1 VFRAT
6 LKGLLAY
13 KLRLAL
19 TAIAV
24 VLGVS
29 FVVGTYVLSDTI
41 TGFFDKTFADANK
54 GVDISI
60 SPGDSGGGSLQD
72 AGDTLNTERIPAA
85 VLANIKATDGVDI
98 AEGLVQGPA
107 QMEDKHGKPYGGKG
121 PPTLGFSYGDYAGFS
136 PLRLRE
142 GRAPKGPNDVV
153 IDVVS
158 ARKMHYRVGDRI
170 NIIPNGPVRSFTI
183 VGIAGFGQADNLG
196 GATIASWATPVAQEI
211 FKKDGD
217 FDAVSVKVAPGHAVN
232 DVIAS
237 IDDAI
242 GDQYKVQTGAAAA
255 KEGADAINQGVK
267 IFTTGILFFAGIA
280 LFVGAFIIA
289 NTFSIIVA
297 QRSRELA
304 LLRSIGASRSQIVL
318 SVMIEAAVVGLVASA
333 VGIVAGLG
341 IGAGLRALVNALS
354 GGGGLPGTYAGLRAR
369 TVIIGF
375 AVGTITTLVSATFPA
390 LRASRQPPIAAL
402 RQNLHVASSHFSL
415 RRLVTGL
422 VASGVAIALLGRG
435 MYGNNVPVRFAWIAL
450 GALGVFLGIAMLSP
464 LVVRPVAFAL
474 GAPLARTGMP
484 GTLARENSRR
494 NPQRTASTAAALM
507 IGIAVVA
514 AVATLGSSIDKSLHA
529 VLDRTVKAQVI
540 VNNDQGP
547 IDPAVEQRVLE
558 DPAVA
563 ASVPLRYNE
572 FKYGGKKRTL
582 LAMPPDKVAQ
592 VFDLQVEQGSF
603 AAIAHGG
610 VLLHKDIAKSLG
622 KNVGDTMAMGFPGA
636 VRNEVVRGIFSNNQ
650 VTNASYMISLD
661 EYEQIYTEQNDAVI
675 FVVTK
680 PGAKPATVAARLDR
694 ALKPSYPQIDV
705 LDQKGFADR
714 QASQIRGL
722 LNVVSA
728 MLLLSIIIALLGIA
742 NTLALS
748 VFERTREIGLLRA
761 VGTSRRQTRRMI
773 RYESIIIAILGAAL
787 GVVIGLAFGGAA
799 VGALRDEGLTQLSLP
814 VGTVVTVLVLSGFA
828 GVLAAIFP
836 ARRAANLNVLDAIAA
851 AE

>member
-1 VFRAT
+1 VFRT
-6 LKGLLAY
+6 TIKGLLAY

-41 TGFFDKTFADANK
+41 TGFFDKTFAEANQ
-54 GVDISI
+54 GIDIAI
-60 SPGDSGGGSLQD
+60 STGDVGGSIQD
-72 AGDTLNTERIPAA
+72 AGDTLETERIPAA
-85 VLANIKATDGVDI
+85 VLETVKHVNGVDV
-98 AEGLVQGPA
+98 AEGSVQGPG
-107 QMEDKHGKPYGGKG
+107 QMLDKHGKPYGGMG
-121 PPTLGFSYGDYAGFS
+121 PPTLGFSYIDYPPFS
-136 PLRLRE
+136 PLTMRE
-142 GRAPKGPNDVV
+142 GNPPKGPNDVV

-158 ARKMHYRVGDRI
+158 ARKMGYHVGDTI
-170 NIIPNGPVRSFTI
+170 PIIPNGPVRTFKI
-183 VGIAGFGQADNLG
+183 VGLVGFGKADNLG
-196 GATIASWATPVAQEI
+196 GATIVSWALPVAQEV
-211 FKKDGD
+211 FKKGND
-217 FDAVSVKVAPGHAVN
+217 FDGISVKVEPGHAVN

-242 GDQYKVQTGAAAA
+242 GNKYKVQTGAAAA

-304 LLRSIGASRSQIVL
+304 LLRSIGASRTQIVL
-318 SVMIEAAVVGLVASA
+318 SVMIEAAVVGVTASA
-333 VGIVAGLG
+333 LGIVIGLG
-341 IGAGLRALVNALS
+341 IGAGLRELVNALS
-354 GGGGLPGTYAGLRAR
+354 GGGGLPGSYAGLKAR
-369 TVIIGF
+369 TIIIGF

-390 LRASRQPPIAAL
+390 LRASRQPPVAAL
-402 RQNLHVASSHFSL
+402 RQNLHVVASHFSV
-415 RRLVTGL
+415 RRLVAGVVAAGL
-422 VASGVAIALLGRG
+422 AIGLLGYG
-435 MYGNNVPVRFAWIAL
+435 MYGNDVPLRFAWIAL

-464 LVVRPVAFAL
+464 LVVRPIAL
-474 GAPLARTGMP
+474 GIGTPLAKTGMP
-484 GTLARENSRR
+484 GTLAMENSRR

-514 AVATLGSSIDKSLHA
+514 AVATLGSSIDKSLHS
-529 VLDRTVKAQVI
+529 VLGRTVKAQVI
-540 VNNDQGP
+540 VNNQMGN

-558 DPAVA
+558 DPDVA
-563 ASVPLRYNE
+563 DSVPLRYNQ
-572 FKYGGKKRTL
+572 FRFGGKKRTL
-582 LAMPPDKVAQ
+582 VAVPPDKVGEI
-592 VFDLQVEQGSF
+592 FDLEVQQGSF
-603 AAIAHGG
+603 AALAGGG
-610 VLLHKDIAKSLG
+610 VLLHKDIAHTLG
-622 KNVGDTMAMGFPGA
+622 KRVGDTLPMGFPGA
-636 VRNEVVRGIFSNNQ
+636 VRDEVVRGIFANNQ
-650 VTNASYMISLD
+650 VTNASYMISLS
-661 EYEQIYTEQNDAVI
+661 EYQQVYTEQNDAVI
-675 FVVTK
+675 FVLTK
-680 PGAKPATVAARLDR
+680 PGAAPKTVAARLDR
-694 ALKPSYPQIDV
+694 ALKPDYPQIDV

-714 QASQIRGL
+714 QAAQIRGL

-773 RYESIIIAILGAAL
+773 RYESIIIAVLGAAL
-787 GVVIGLAFGGAA
+787 GIVIGLAFGGAA
-799 VGALRDEGLTQLSLP
+799 VGALRDAGLTKLAFP
-814 VGTVVTVLVLSGFA
+814 IGTVVTVLLMSVIA
-828 GVLAAIFP
+828 GLIAAIFP

>member
-1 VFRAT
+1 MLRAT

-54 GVDISI
+54 GIDIAI
-60 SPGDSGGGSLQD
+60 SAGGTGGSIQD
-72 AGDTLNTERIPAA
+72 AGDTMNTERIPAA
-85 VLANIKATDGVDI
+85 VLETVKHVDGVDV

-107 QMEDKHGKPYGGKG
+107 QMLDKKGEPYGGKG
-121 PPTLGFSYGDYAGFS
+121 PPTLGFSYGEYEPFS
-136 PLRLRE
+136 PLRLRD
-142 GRAPKGPNDVV
+142 GRVPKGPDEVV
-153 IDVVS
+153 IDAVS
-158 ARKMHYRVGDRI
+158 ARKMHYRVGETI
-170 NIIPNGPVRSFTI
+170 KVIPNGPVRSFRI
-183 VGIAGFGQADNLG
+183 VGIVGFGEADNLG
-196 GATIASWATPVAQEI
+196 GATIVSWATPVAQEI
-211 FKKDGD
+211 FKKGSD
-217 FDAVSVKVAPGHAVN
+217 FDGISVKVAPGHAVN

-237 IDDAI
+237 IDEAI
-242 GDQYKVQTGAAAA
+242 GDQYQVETGAAAA

-318 SVMIEAAVVGLVASA
+318 SVMIEAAVVGVVASA
-333 VGIVAGLG
+333 IGILAGLG
-341 IGAGLRALVNALS
+341 IGAGLRELVNRLS
-354 GGGGLPGTYAGLRAR
+354 GGAGLPGTYAGLKAR
-369 TVIIGF
+369 TIIVGF
-375 AVGTITTLVSATFPA
+375 SVGTITTLVSATFPA
-390 LRASRQPPIAAL
+390 LRASRLPPIAAL

-415 RRLVTGL
+415 RRLITGV
-422 VASGVAIALLGRG
+422 VASGLAIWMLGYG
-435 MYGNNVPVRFAWIAL
+435 MYGHSVKLRFAWIAF

-464 LVVRPVAFAL
+464 LVVRPVARVL
-474 GAPLARTGMP
+474 GTPLAATGMP

-494 NPQRTASTAAALM
+494 NPQCTASTAAALM

-514 AVATLGSSIDKSLHA
+514 AVATLGSSIHKSLTA

-540 VNNDQGP
+540 VNNQQGP
-547 IDPAVEQRVLE
+547 IDTAVEQRLVA
-558 DPAVA
+558 DHDVA
-563 ASVPLRYNE
+563 AAVPIRYNQ
-572 FKYGGKKRTL
+572 FKYAGKKRIL
-582 LAMPPDKVAQ
+582 AAMPPADVDK
-592 VFDLQVEQGSF
+592 VFDLEVQQGSF
-603 AAIAHGG
+603 AGLEKGG
-610 VLLHKDIAKSLG
+610 VFLHTDIAKSLH
-622 KNVGDTMAMGFPGA
+622 KRVGDTLSMGFPGA
-636 VRNEVVRGIFSNNQ
+636 VHDEVVRGIFGNHQ
-650 VTNASYMISLD
+650 VTNASYLISLA
-661 EYEQIYTEQNDAVI
+661 EYEQRYTEQNDAAI

-680 PGAKPATVAARLDR
+680 TGASPARVAARLDR
-694 ALKPSYPQIDV
+694 TLKADYPQIDV
-705 LDQKGFADR
+705 LDQQAFADR
-714 QASQIRGL
+714 QASQIQGL

-773 RYESIIIAILGAAL
+773 RYESIIIAVLGAAL

-799 VGALRDEGLTQLSLP
+799 VGALRDEGLTQLAIP
-814 VGTVVTVLVLSGFA
+814 VGTVVSVLVMSVFA

>member
-41 TGFFDKTFADANK
+41 TGFFDKTFAEANK
-54 GVDISI
+54 GVDIAI
-60 SPGDSGGGSLQD
+60 STGDVGGSIQD
-72 AGDTLNTERIPAA
+72 AGDTLETERIPAS
-85 VLANIKATDGVDI
+85 VLDTVKHVDGVDV
-98 AEGLVQGPA
+98 AEGQVQGPA
-107 QMEDKHGKPYGGKG
+107 QMLDKKGKPYGGLG
-121 PPTLGFSYGDYAGFS
+121 PPTLGFSYGSYAPFS

-142 GRAPKGPNDVV
+142 GRAPTGPNDVV

-158 ARKMHYRVGDRI
+158 ARKMGYRVGDTI
-170 NIIPNGPVRSFTI
+170 KIIPNGPVRSFTI
-183 VGIAGFGQADNLG
+183 VGIVGFGKADNLG
-196 GATIASWATPVAQEI
+196 GATIVAWAEPVAQDV
-211 FKKDGD
+211 FKKGGDYDGIN
-217 FDAVSVKVAPGHAVN
+217 VKVAPGRAIN

-242 GDQYKVQTGAAAA
+242 GNQYVVQTGASAA

-304 LLRSIGASRSQIVL
+304 LLRSIGASRSQIVA
-318 SVMIEAAVVGLVASA
+318 SVLIEAVIVGVTASA
-333 VGIVAGLG
+333 IGIVLGLG
-341 IGAGLRALVNALS
+341 IGAGLRALVNAFS
-354 GGGGLPGTYAGLRAR
+354 GGGGLPGTYAGLKAR
-369 TVIIGF
+369 TVLIGF
-375 AVGTITTLVSATFPA
+375 AVGTITTLLSATFPA

-402 RQNLHVASSHFSL
+402 RQNLHVASSHFSV
-415 RRLVTGL
+415 RRLVTGV
-422 VASGVAIALLGRG
+422 VAAALAIALLGYG
-435 MYGNNVPVRFAWIAL
+435 MYGDNVPVRFGWIAL

-464 LVVRPVAFAL
+464 LVVRPIAL
-474 GAPLARTGMP
+474 AIGTPMARTGMP

-540 VNNDQGP
+540 VNNNNGF
-547 IDPAVEQRVLE
+547 IDPAVEE
-558 DPAVA
+558 AVKQDSA
-563 ASVPLRYNE
+563 VVDAVPLRYNQ
-572 FKYGGKKRTL
+572 FKFAGKKRTL
-582 LAMPPDKVAQ
+582 VAMPPDKVSE
-592 VFDLQVEQGSF
+592 VFDLEVQQGSF
-603 AAIAHGG
+603 AAIADGG
-610 VLLHKDIAKSLG
+610 VLLHKDIAKTLG
-622 KNVGDTMAMGFPGA
+622 KKLGDTLAMGFPGE
-636 VRNEVVRGIFSNNQ
+636 VRDEVVRGIFGNNQ
-650 VTNASYMISLD
+650 VTNASYMISLR
-661 EYEQIYTEQNDAVI
+661 EYERIYTEQHDAVV

-680 PGAKPATVAARLDR
+680 PGAKPAQVAARLDR
-694 ALKPSYPQIDV
+694 ALKQSYPQIDV
-705 LDQKGFADR
+705 LDQKGFADQ

-773 RYESIIIAILGAAL
+773 RYESIIIAVLGATL
-787 GVVIGLAFGGAA
+787 GILIGLAFGAAA
-799 VGALRDEGLTQLSLP
+799 VGALRDSGLTQFSLP
-814 VGTVVTVLVLSGFA
+814 VGTVIFVLVMSVIA

>member
-1 VFRAT
+1 MLRAT

-41 TGFFDKTFADANK
+41 TGFFDKTFAEANK
-54 GVDISI
+54 GIDIDVSA
-60 SPGDSGGGSLQD
+60 GGSGGSIQD
-72 AGDTLNTERIPAA
+72 AGETMNTERLPAS
-85 VLANIKATDGVDI
+85 VLETIKHTDGVDI
-98 AEGLVQGPA
+98 ADGLVQGPA
-107 QMEDKHGKPYGGKG
+107 QMLDKKGKPYGGKG
-121 PPTLGFSYGDYAGFS
+121 PPTFGFSYGTYAPFS
-136 PLRLRE
+136 PLSLRE
-142 GRAPKGPNDVV
+142 GRAPKGSDEVV

-158 ARKMHYRVGDRI
+158 ARKMHYRVGESI
-170 NIIPNGPVRSFTI
+170 KVIPNGPVRTFRI
-183 VGIAGFGQADNLG
+183 VGIVGFGKADNLG
-196 GATIASWATPVAQEI
+196 GATIVAWSTPVAQEVL
-211 FKKDGD
+211 KKGTDYD
-217 FDAVSVKVAPGHAVN
+217 DISVKVEPGHAVN

-304 LLRSIGASRSQIVL
+304 LLRSIGASRTQIVL
-318 SVMIEAAVVGLVASA
+318 SVMIEAAVVGVVASA
-333 VGIVAGLG
+333 IGIVVGLG
-341 IGAGLRALVNALS
+341 IGAGLRELVNALS
-354 GGGGLPGTYAGLRAR
+354 GGGGLPGSYAGLKAR
-369 TVIIGF
+369 TIIIGF
-375 AVGTITTLVSATFPA
+375 AVGTITTLLSATFPA
-390 LRASRQPPIAAL
+390 LRASRLPPVAAL
-402 RQNLHVASSHFSL
+402 RQNLHVASSHFSV
-415 RRLVTGL
+415 RRLVTGV
-422 VASGVAIALLGRG
+422 VAAGLAIWMLGYG
-435 MYGNNVPVRFAWIAL
+435 MYGSDVKLRFAWIAF

-464 LVVRPVAFAL
+464 LVVRPVALVL
-474 GAPLARTGMP
+474 GTPMAATGMP

-514 AVATLGSSIDKSLHA
+514 AVATLGSSIHKSLTA

-540 VNNDQGP
+540 VNNQQGP
-547 IDPAVEQRVLE
+547 IDPAVEQRVLA
-558 DPAVA
+558 DPDVA
-563 ASVPLRYNE
+563 DAVPLRFNQ
-572 FKYGGKKRTL
+572 FKYAGKKRVL
-582 LAMPPDKVAQ
+582 AAMPPAHISN
-592 VFDLQVEQGSF
+592 VFDLEVKQGSF
-603 AAIAHGG
+603 AALAKGG
-610 VLLHKDIAKSLG
+610 VFLHTDIAKSLH
-622 KNVGDTMAMGFPGA
+622 KRVGDTLAMGFPGS
-636 VRNEVVRGIFSNNQ
+636 VRQETVRGIFDNHQ
-650 VTNASYMISLD
+650 VTNASYLISLD
-661 EYEQIYTEQNDAVI
+661 EYQRVYTEQEDATI

-680 PGAKPATVAARLDR
+680 PGAAPAAVAARLDR
-694 ALKPSYPQIDV
+694 TLKADYPQIDV
-705 LDQKGFADR
+705 LDQKDFAKK
-714 QASQIRGL
+714 QASQIQGL

-773 RYESIIIAILGAAL
+773 RYESIIIAVLGAAL

-799 VGALRDEGLTQLSLP
+799 VGALRDEGLTQLALP
-814 VGTVVTVLVLSGFA
+814 IGTVVTVLVMSVFA

>member
-1 VFRAT
+1 MFRAT

-29 FVVGTYVLSDTI
+29 FVVGTFVLSDTI
-41 TGFFDKTFADANK
+41 TGFFDKTFAEANK
-54 GVDISI
+54 GVDIAI
-60 SPGDSGGGSLQD
+60 STGDVGGSIQD
-72 AGDTLNTERIPAA
+72 AGETLETERIPAA
-85 VLANIKATDGVDI
+85 VLDTVKRVDGVEV
-98 AEGLVQGPA
+98 AEGQVQGPA
-107 QMEDKHGKPYGGKG
+107 QMLDKKGKPYGGLG
-121 PPTLGFSYGDYAGFS
+121 PPTLGFSYGSYAPFS

-142 GRAPKGPNDVV
+142 GRAPTGADDVV

-158 ARKMHYRVGDRI
+158 ARKMGYRVGDSI
-170 NIIPNGPVRSFTI
+170 KIIPNGPVQTFKI
-183 VGIAGFGQADNLG
+183 VGLVGFGSADNLG
-196 GATIASWATPVAQEI
+196 GATIVSWAEPVAQRV
-211 FKKDGD
+211 FKKGSD
-217 FDAVSVKVAPGHAVN
+217 FDGINVKVAPGHAVN

-237 IDDAI
+237 IDDAL
-242 GDQYKVQTGAAAA
+242 GDKFKVQSGASAA

-267 IFTTGILFFAGIA
+267 IFTTGVLFFAGIA

-297 QRSRELA
+297 QRARELA
-304 LLRSIGASRSQIVL
+304 LLRSIGASRSQIVA
-318 SVMIEAAVVGLVASA
+318 SVLIEAAVVGITASA

-341 IGAGLRALVNALS
+341 IGAGLRALVNAFS
-354 GGGGLPGTYAGLRAR
+354 GGGGLPGTYAGLKAR
-369 TVIIGF
+369 TIILGF
-375 AVGTITTLVSATFPA
+375 AIGTITTLVSATFPA

-402 RQNLHVASSHFSL
+402 RQNLHVVASHFSL
-415 RRLVTGL
+415 RRLLTGSI
-422 VASGVAIALLGRG
+422 ASAIAIALLGYG
-435 MYGNNVPVRFAWIAL
+435 MYGSDVPARFLWIAL

-464 LVVRPVAFAL
+464 LVVRPIALAL
-474 GAPLARTGMP
+474 GTPLARTGMP

-540 VNNDQGP
+540 VNNDNGP
-547 IDPAVEQRVLE
+547 IDPAIEARVKT
-558 DPAVA
+558 DPDVA
-563 ASVPLRYNE
+563 DAVPLRYNQ

-582 LAMPPDKVAQ
+582 VAMPADKVQA
-592 VFDLQVEQGSF
+592 VFDLEVEQGSF
-603 AAIAHGG
+603 AAIVGGG
-610 VLLHKDIAKSLG
+610 VLLHKDIAKTLH
-622 KNVGDTMAMGFPGA
+622 KKVGDTLAMGFPGE
-636 VRNEVVRGIFSNNQ
+636 VHDEVVRGIFGNNQ

-661 EYEQIYTEQNDAVI
+661 EYERVFTEQNDAVV

-680 PGAKPATVAARLDR
+680 PGAKPAAVAGRLDR
-694 ALKPSYPQIDV
+694 ALKRDYPQIDV
-705 LDQKGFADR
+705 LDQQGFADR
-714 QASQIRGL
+714 QAGQIRGL

-728 MLLLSIIIALLGIA
+728 MLLLSVIIALLGIA

-761 VGTSRRQTRRMI
+761 VGMGRRQTRRMI
-773 RYESIIIAILGAAL
+773 RYESIIIAVLGAAL
-787 GVVIGLAFGGAA
+787 GIVIGLAFGAAA
-799 VGALRDEGLTQLSLP
+799 VGALRDEGLTKLSLP
-814 VGTVVTVLVLSGFA
+814 VATVVSVLVLSVGA

-836 ARRAANLNVLDAIAA
+836 ARRAARLSVLDAIAA

>member
-1 VFRAT
+1 VLRAT

-41 TGFFDKTFADANK
+41 TGFFDKTFAEANQ
-54 GVDISI
+54 GIDIAI
-60 SPGDSGGGSLQD
+60 SAGGSGGSIQD
-72 AGDTLNTERIPAA
+72 AGDTMNTERIPASVLDA
-85 VLANIKATDGVDI
+85 VQHVEGVDV

-107 QMEDKHGKPYGGKG
+107 QMLDKKGEPYGGMG
-121 PPTLGFSYGDYAGFS
+121 PPTLGFSYGEVAQFS
-136 PLRLRE
+136 PLQLRE
-142 GRAPKGPNDVV
+142 GRAPKGPREVV

-158 ARKMHYRVGDRI
+158 ARKMGYGVGDTVKV
-170 NIIPNGPVRSFTI
+170 IPNGPVQSFTI
-183 VGIAGFGQADNLG
+183 VGIVGFGKADNLG
-196 GATIASWATPVAQEI
+196 GATIVAWSTPVAQQI
-211 FKKDGD
+211 FKKGTDYDGIN
-217 FDAVSVKVAPGHAVN
+217 VKVAPGHAIN
-232 DVIAS
+232 DVIGS

-304 LLRSIGASRSQIVL
+304 LLRSIGASRTQIIA
-318 SVMIEAAVVGLVASA
+318 SVMIEAAVVGVTASA
-333 VGIVAGLG
+333 IGIVVGLG
-341 IGAGLRALVNALS
+341 IGAGLRELVNALS
-354 GGGGLPGTYAGLRAR
+354 GGGGLPGSYAGLKAR
-369 TVIIGF
+369 TIIVGF
-375 AVGTITTLVSATFPA
+375 AVGTITTMVSATFPA
-390 LRASRQPPIAAL
+390 LRASRLAPIEAL
-402 RQNLHVASSHFSL
+402 RQNVHVAASHFSV
-415 RRLVTGL
+415 RRLVVGL
-422 VASGVAIALLGRG
+422 LAAGLAISMLGYG
-435 MYGNNVPVRFAWIAL
+435 MYGSDVPLRFAWIAF

-464 LVVRPVAFAL
+464 LVVRPVALVL
-474 GAPLARTGMP
+474 GTPLAATGMP

-514 AVATLGSSIDKSLHA
+514 AVATLGSSIHKSLTQ
-529 VLDRTVKAQVI
+529 VLERRVKAQVI
-540 VNNDQGP
+540 VGNNQGFV
-547 IDPAVEQRVLE
+547 DPALEQRLAQ
-558 DPAVA
+558 DPDVSAV
-563 ASVPLRYNE
+563 VPIRANRFRLN
-572 FKYGGKKRTL
+572 GKDRFL
-582 LAMPPDKVAQ
+582 IAMPPSGIAQ
-592 VFDLQVEQGSF
+592 AFDLEVQDGSV
-603 AAIAHGG
+603 AALADGG
-610 VLLHKDIAKSLG
+610 ILLHEDIAKSLG
-622 KNVGDTMAMGFPGA
+622 KKVGDTLELGFPGQ
-636 VRNEVVRGIFSNNQ
+636 VHDEVVRGIFANHQ
-650 VTNASYMISLD
+650 VTNASYIISLAD
-661 EYEQIYTEQNDAVI
+661 YEKLYTEQFDAQI
-675 FVVTK
+675 FVLTK
-680 PGAKPATVAARLDR
+680 PGADPKAVAARLGQS
-694 ALKPSYPQIDV
+694 LKVDYPQIDV

-714 QASQIRGL
+714 QASQIKGL

-773 RYESIIIAILGAAL
+773 RYESIIISVLGAAL
-787 GVVIGLAFGGAA
+787 GIVIGLAFGGAA
-799 VGALRDEGLTQLSLP
+799 VGALRDEGLTQLAIP
-814 VGTVVTVLVLSGFA
+814 FGTMISVLVMSIIA
-828 GVLAAIFP
+828 GAVAAIFP